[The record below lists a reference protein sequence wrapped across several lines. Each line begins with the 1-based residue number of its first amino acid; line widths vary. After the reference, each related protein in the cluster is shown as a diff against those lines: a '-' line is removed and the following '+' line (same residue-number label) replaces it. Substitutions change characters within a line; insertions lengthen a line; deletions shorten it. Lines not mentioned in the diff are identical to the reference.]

1 MRSVRSGSTASAM
14 TTTST
19 LAPEDSAAAAAAVP
33 EEFDAPSWINF
44 EGVEYTANVP
54 SIHETPPQE

>member
-1 MRSVRSGSTASAM
+1 M